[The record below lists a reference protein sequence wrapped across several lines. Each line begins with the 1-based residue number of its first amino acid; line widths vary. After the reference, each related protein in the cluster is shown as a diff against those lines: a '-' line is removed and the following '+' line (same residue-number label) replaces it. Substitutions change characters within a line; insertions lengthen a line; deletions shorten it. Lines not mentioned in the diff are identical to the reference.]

1 MKITSQ
7 LNLRNLVVL
16 RDVKQPQNELL
27 KLLVC
32 SEPFTQFMFSCLCG
46 TSCFNKNNCKIAVPQ
61 QWSLPGV
68 SDASAVLRYDRVIP
82 CSSDGLSRNNSWF
95 VISDGNYITEMDYEH
110 ICRILTGSSA
120 DVIAV
125 NADSQL
131 QVSHEK
137 VMTDLNEEI
146 VGFRLF
152 YEDALRPMPVPDD
165 WPHHLFVR
173 AEALDIFLK
182 GDGLPSDF
190 SELMEL
196 SASMSLTVESVNIG
210 SPVLDLKKEEDL
222 LKLMFNR
229 LDYFKGSYHY
239 DRAGLHDGVNSS
251 DAVLAD
257 GARLFGKILM
267 GKGVKIDESA
277 VVVGPAI
284 IGDKVRIGRDAAV
297 RASVVC
303 SGVSVP
309 AGGVVEQKVLTNNPA
324 ASHESAEKMNY
335 ADSVHNWAFDR
346 QNNFRYWPR
355 FSYVRFLKRILDIA
369 VSIIILILFA
379 PIVPLIVLA
388 IKLTSPGPVLFKD
401 TRQGMHG
408 RSFKCL
414 KFRTMRADAPGM
426 QERLRALNQVDGPQF
441 MMEDDPRISTVGRF
455 LRETYIDEIPQF
467 LNVLMGQMSVVG
479 PRPSP
484 ENENRLCPFWRDARL
499 SVRPGITGLW
509 QLYRTRQPMKDFQ
522 EWIYYDIKYVME
534 LSLKMDLLVCWKT
547 ARKMA
552 DKFFR
557 QF

>member
-16 RDVKQPQNELL
+16 RDAKEPQTEQL

-32 SEPFTQFMFSCLCG
+32 SNPFTQFILDCLCG
-46 TSCFNKNNCKIAVPQ
+46 TGCFNKNNCQIAVPQ
-61 QWSLPGV
+61 HWSIPDV
-68 SDASAVLRYDRVIP
+68 SDTPAIVRYGRVIP
-82 CSSDGLSRNNSWF
+82 CSSDGLLRSNPWF
-95 VISDGNYITEMDYEH
+95 VISDGSYFTEMDYEH
-110 ICRILTGSSA
+110 IRRILTGSSA
-120 DVIAV
+120 DMIAV
-125 NADSQL
+125 NAVPQL

-137 VMTDLNEEI
+137 VMTDSNDEI

-152 YEDALRPMPVPDD
+152 YEDAIRPAPIPYN

-173 AEALDIFLK
+173 AEALDTFLK
-182 GDGLPSDF
+182 VGGLPSDF
-190 SELMEL
+190 SELIEL
-196 SASMSLTVESVNIG
+196 SASRSLTVESVNVG
-210 SPVLDLKKEEDL
+210 SPVLDLRKDEDL
-222 LKLMFNR
+222 LKLIFNR
-229 LDYFKGSYHY
+229 LEYDKGPHHCDRSGLY
-239 DRAGLHDGVNSS
+239 DIGNGSG
-251 DAVLAD
+251 AVIAD

-267 GKGVKIDESA
+267 GKDVKIDENA
-277 VVVGPAI
+277 VIVGPAI
-284 IGDKVRIGRDAAV
+284 IGDKARIGKDAAV

-309 AGGVVEQKVLTNNPA
+309 NGGIVEQKVLTNNPDVSQEPA
-324 ASHESAEKMNY
+324 VKMSCM
-335 ADSVHNWAFDR
+335 DSLLNWNFDR
-346 QNNFRYWPR
+346 QDNFRCWPR
-355 FSYVRFLKRILDIA
+355 FSYVRFLKRVVDIV
-369 VSIIILILFA
+369 VSIIVLILFA

-408 RSFKCL
+408 RKFKCL
-414 KFRTMRADAPGM
+414 KFRTMRVDAPGM
-426 QERLRALNQVDGPQF
+426 QERLRSLNQVDGPQF

-509 QLYRTRQPMKDFQ
+509 QIYRTRQPMKDFQ
-522 EWIYYDIKYVME
+522 EWIYYDIKYVRE
-534 LSLKMDLLVCWKT
+534 LSLKMDFWVCWKT
-547 ARKMA
+547 AKKMA